1 MSIILII
8 IGFFVVPLVTAF
20 ILDVILRRVLKL
32 FTNDIYKF
40 MG

>member
-8 IGFFVVPLVTAF
+8 IGFVVPLVTAF